1 MRAEWLFSPVAGQVD
16 IFTQLLPLQMRY
28 VAVALMSESY
38 SWELPG
44 VLRHVFYLNWVKNT
58 FSYPFVVWTEDYAAH
73 SGALSLLWLPP
84 FWKQLG

>member
-1 MRAEWLFSPVAGQVD
+1 MRAGWSFSLVAGQVD

-28 VAVALMSESY
+28 VAVGLMSESY

-44 VLRHVFYLNWVKNT
+44 VLRHVFYLNWVKNI
-58 FSYPFVVWTEDYAAH
+58 FSYLFVVWTEGY
-73 SGALSLLWLPP
+73 SGHIGELPPLWLAR